1 MAYGS
6 IILEDK
12 SNLQS
17 YTFGQEASDVMTI
30 NERIQR
36 VCIYLSEHD
45 RFGNQPLY
53 LEVLEVLQREGAT
66 GATALRGLAGFGPGY
81 RTRTAGY
88 IDLRE
93 HPPVVIEWIDRAER
107 IEQLLSQLDDILPD
121 ALITVEDIQVY
132 RAMLRGTGPFAG
144 DQSVGD
150 YMRPVLHTVP
160 VTASLEAVLAILLG
174 LEQTTVPV
182 VDNQYHV
189 VGIVT
194 EQDLVQR
201 AGLRLPFRLLRVL
214 SDSERATL
222 LTPLVGQP
230 VTAVM
235 NNEPRSVYLGA
246 ALPQALMFLLEWN
259 YDQIPVLERSGKLA
273 GLLGR
278 SDVLRAA
285 VTRSDL
291 STGAV
296 RNAEPPTLVHLVM
309 QRSVPYIL
317 NSEALVSALQ
327 QLATTPDYSLLVVDA
342 AGRVQGQLRAERV
355 LPHLDPAERAVF
367 LAVLQRRVAADR
379 ADLPGVDRDFHF
391 LIERDPLTVMPNESI
406 YHAARRLLE
415 QGQDRA
421 PVVNEDSILQGMLS
435 QAGVLRALFQ
445 ASE

>member
-1 MAYGS
+1 
-6 IILEDK
+6 
-12 SNLQS
+12 
-17 YTFGQEASDVMTI
+17 MTT

-81 RTRTAGY
+81 RTRTTGY

-107 IEQLLSQLDDILPD
+107 IEQLLAQLDDMLPD
-121 ALITVEDIQVY
+121 ALITLEDMQVY
-132 RAMLRGTGPFAG
+132 RAMLRGNGPFAG

-150 YMRPVLHTVP
+150 YMRPALHTVP
-160 VTASLEAVLAILLG
+160 LTASLEAVLAILLD

-182 VDNQYHV
+182 VDNQHHV
-189 VGIVT
+189 VGMVT
-194 EQDLVQR
+194 EQDLMR
-201 AGLRLPFRLLRVL
+201 RTGLRLPLRLLRL
-214 SDSERATL
+214 LADNERAAL
-222 LTPLVGQP
+222 LTPLVEQP

-259 YDQIPVLERSGKLA
+259 YDQISVLDRSGKLV

-278 SDVLRAA
+278 KDVLRAA
-285 VTRSDL
+285 VARPDP
-291 STGAV
+291 STSAI
-296 RNAEPPTLVHLVM
+296 RNAEPVTLVHLVM
-309 QRSVPYIL
+309 QRSVPCVL
-317 NSEALVSALQ
+317 SSEPMVFALQ
-327 QLATTPDYSLLVVDA
+327 QLATTPNHSLLVVDA
-342 AGRVQGQLRAERV
+342 AGRLQGQLRAEGV
-355 LPHLDPAERAVF
+355 LPHLDPAGRAAF
-367 LAVLQRRVAADR
+367 LAVLQRRVAADQ

-391 LIERDPLTVMPNESI
+391 LIERDLLTTMPNESI
-406 YHAARRLLE
+406 YEAARRLLE

-421 PVVNEDSILQGMLS
+421 PVVNEDNILEGMLS

>member
-1 MAYGS
+1 
-6 IILEDK
+6 
-12 SNLQS
+12 
-17 YTFGQEASDVMTI
+17 MTI

-194 EQDLVQR
+194 EQDLVRR

-214 SDSERATL
+214 SDSERAAL

-379 ADLPGVDRDFHF
+379 VDLPGVDRDFHF

>member
-1 MAYGS
+1 
-6 IILEDK
+6 
-12 SNLQS
+12 
-17 YTFGQEASDVMTI
+17 MTI

-285 VTRSDL
+285 VTHSDL

-379 ADLPGVDRDFHF
+379 VDLPGVDRDFHF